1 MCGRFKR
8 SLTWAEHGACFEPD
22 SPTPNAPP
30 RYNIAPTDEVYAVR
44 RSAGGAGREL
54 VALRWG
60 LVPYWSKDR
69 KSAAR
74 NINARAET
82 IDTKPTFR
90 EAFARRPCLVLAD
103 GFYEW
108 RKEGAV
114 RQPYLVTLSDGG
126 PFAFAGLWERW
137 RPAPGSEEVL
147 ETCAIITT
155 DANRR
160 LREIH
165 PRMPVILQPRDHE
178 TWLDREAATARR
190 KLLRPLPEAHLAVVR
205 VGTRVNSVA
214 NDDAGCMEP
223 EAPPRRGAGLFD

>member
-8 SLTWAEHGACFEPD
+8 SLTWAEHRACFGPD

-44 RSAGGAGREL
+44 RAGGGGREL

-82 IDTKPTFR
+82 IDTKPAFR

-114 RQPYLVTLSDGG
+114 RQPYMVTLRDGG

-137 RPAPGSEEVL
+137 RPAPGSGEVL
-147 ETCAIITT
+147 ETCTIITT

-165 PRMPVILQPRDHE
+165 PRMPVILQRDAYDA
-178 TWLDREAATARR
+178 WLAGEDVPLAPYPAGDMTAHPVST
-190 KLLRPLPEAHLAVVR
+190 LVNRP
-205 VGTRVNSVA
+205 A
-214 NDDAGCMEP
+214 NDDPRCVEP
-223 EAPPRRGAGLFD
+223 IAPA